1 MLKNKLSLAL
11 CGLLPLFSG
20 CTVGPNYQPP
30 QISTPVQYKEAQG
43 WKLANPQDQNLRGE
57 WWQMYQDNTLNALVE
72 QVVLSNQNV
81 AQYTAK
87 YEQAAALVNQAKSGQ
102 MPSVSVSTN
111 ASRAQSGNSSP
122 NNDFSAKANLSWEL
136 DLWGK
141 LKRSTAENKASAQA
155 SAADLANA
163 TLSAQT
169 TLVQNY
175 FALRVLDKR
184 IALYDQTIATY
195 QRYHKVLSAKYK
207 EGIIAKSDLTQAEQ
221 SLYSAQAS
229 REDLVWQRAQYE
241 HAIAMLIGKMP
252 AEFNLPIHQGTL
264 ASIPNIPLTLPSRL
278 LERRADIASAERNLA
293 AANEAIGIAV
303 AGYFP
308 DISLSSAGGYS
319 GNRFANLI
327 SAQNL
332 VWSLGAS
339 ATQSIFDFGANKAKV
354 KQSQAAYNAAV
365 ARYKQTILEA
375 MQGIEDDL
383 AKANS
388 LAKELVHTQHAL
400 AAASETARIK
410 RNQYNEGMIDYTYVA
425 SSEATRLSNEQNL
438 LQLQSAQLQN
448 SVALVNALG
457 GGWDTT
463 LLPE

>member
-11 CGLLPLFSG
+11 CGLVSLFSG
-20 CTVGPNYQPP
+20 CTVGPSYQQP
-30 QISTPVQYKEAQG
+30 QMSTPVQYKEAQG
-43 WKLANPQDQNLRGE
+43 WKVANPQDQNLRGA
-57 WWQMYQDNTLNALVE
+57 WWQMYQDSTLNVLVE

-81 AQYTAK
+81 AQYAAK
-87 YEQAAALVNQAKSGQ
+87 YAQAAALVGQAKAGQ

-111 ASRAQSGNSSP
+111 ASRAQSENSSP
-122 NNDFSAKANLSWEL
+122 NNSLSAKANLSWEL

-141 LKRSTAENKASAQA
+141 LKRTTAENKASAQA

-169 TLVQNY
+169 TLVQDY

-221 SLYSAQAS
+221 SLYSTQSA
-229 REDLVWQRAQYE
+229 REDLIWQRAQYE

-252 AEFNLPIHQGTL
+252 AEFNLPTHQGTL
-264 ASIPNIPLTLPSRL
+264 ATIPDIPLTLPSRL
-278 LERRADIASAERNLA
+278 LERRADIAAAERNLA
-293 AANEAIGIAV
+293 AANETIGIAI

-308 DISLSSAGGYS
+308 DISLSGSGGYS

-354 KQSQAAYNAAV
+354 KQAQAAYDAAV

-383 AKANS
+383 AKTNS
-388 LAKELVHTQHAL
+388 LAKELVHTQQAL

-410 RNQYNEGMIDYTYVA
+410 RNQYNEGMIDYTDVA
-425 SSEATRLSNEQNL
+425 SSEATRLSNEQSV
-438 LQLQSAQLQN
+438 LQLESIQLQN
-448 SVALVNALG
+448 SVALISALG
-457 GGWDTT
+457 GGWDVS
-463 LLPE
+463 LLP